1 MNSTKVIDGIRWE
14 LARVL
19 RLQLSNKA
27 EERRKAAQEKLD
39 ARKAASADCTWDS
52 FMSSLPPPAQS
63 NLRAVCRYMHY
74 VVHRADD
81 KIALNLPKDPV
92 TARLAC
98 VREHV
103 PGMIADAGRMQP
115 ARNLQPV
122 LKAQTLAW
130 ELLPFVPFQ

>member
-1 MNSTKVIDGIRWE
+1 
-14 LARVL
+14 
-19 RLQLSNKA
+19 
-27 EERRKAAQEKLD
+27 
-39 ARKAASADCTWDS
+39 
-52 FMSSLPPPAQS
+52 MSSLPPPAQS

-98 VREHV
+98 IREHV
-103 PGMIADAGRMQP
+103 RAMIADAGRMQP

-122 LKAQTLAW
+122 LNAQTLVW
-130 ELLPFVPFQ
+130 ELPPFVPFQ